1 MNNQELL
8 NELKQTKKLLSKVQK
23 EFRIKPK
30 NLSVKS
36 LLHFYYRKHPEK
48 LNHDNP
54 GFLKKII
61 QLVSDRSVHFLLFM
75 FGVVYP
81 ISIMGG
87 NLTRT
92 LAKTI
97 SIGTVS
103 KYIVFDVTSN
113 IFIYIFLLIIYMLA
127 IMILSHYYK
136 KQNLKNIVTIKKIN
150 RFMRNV
156 YNQVLLYIINMFTI
170 YATLIGT
177 IFTISSSINKLKI
190 VLTIALFFSLIII
203 PVLSISLF
211 VSTISKIN
219 DFRI

>member
-1 MNNQELL
+1 MDNRKLL
-8 NELKQTKKLLSKVQK
+8 NELTATRVLLEKVQ
-23 EFRIKPK
+23 EELYIKPK
-30 NLSVKS
+30 NISVRS
-36 LLHFYYRKHPEK
+36 LLHLYYRSRPEK

-54 GFLKKII
+54 GILKKVI
-61 QLVSDRSVHFLLFM
+61 QLVSDRSVHFLLFI

-103 KYIVFDVTSN
+103 KYIVFDVTAN
-113 IFIYIFLLIIYMLA
+113 IFIYIFLLIMYMFV

-136 KQNLKNIVTIKKIN
+136 KRHSNNPTATKNIN
-150 RFMRNV
+150 RFMRSI
-156 YNQVLLYIINMFTI
+156 YNQVLLYVINMFTI

-190 VLTIALFFSLIII
+190 VLMIALFFSLIII
-203 PVLSISLF
+203 PILSISLF

-219 DFRI
+219 DLRV